1 VIGAVRRYEC
11 VNDVVKAIRCFGWG
25 YVYWDEW
32 EFVVAEVGDNAH
44 GELLGVFTNHGR
56 KGVGMMV
63 LLGTK
68 LCLRCHQRKAV
79 KGGKQSSDGRKFICA
94 ECKR

>member
-1 VIGAVRRYEC
+1 MVISE
-11 VNDVVKAIRCFGWG
+11 
-25 YVYWDEW
+25 
-32 EFVVAEVGDNAH
+32 
-44 GELLGVFTNHGR
+44 TNHGR